1 MKEIYF
7 FDSYAIMEISKGN
20 SNYIS
25 YINSNVILTKLNLF
39 EIFYSTL
46 SQKGDGEAQKLFEDY
61 KEFIIDF
68 SLNDIKEA
76 AKLRFKFRERKL
88 SMVDC
93 IGYILAKKLGI
104 KFLTGDKEFEDI
116 SNVEFVK

>member
-7 FDSYAIMEISKGN
+7 FDSYAIMEISNGN
-20 SNYIS
+20 SNYVP

-39 EIFYSTL
+39 EIFYSTIL
-46 SQKGDGEAQKLFEDY
+46 QKGEGEAQKLFEDY

-104 KFLTGDKEFEDI
+104 KFLTGDKEFEDLL
-116 SNVEFVK
+116 NVEFVK